1 MSLSH
6 LDVLGQRLE
15 LLGREVE
22 LVDVGQVEL
31 AQDPLPLLVLLGVG
45 ETGIRIEIMLS
56 EKKRFGLEEERA

>member
-45 ETGIRIEIMLS
+45 ETGIRIEIML
-56 EKKRFGLEEERA
+56 G